1 MQASISTHIAKRY
14 LFHQKALSPDAL
26 FSNQHSDA
34 GAYQQGTWG
43 INLPLYYNAVGN
55 HPDRLNNM
63 YFAFLFVLRAVVRA
77 GDCLTN
83 YPYSTGNSTEDAQVS
98 QLIRK

>member
-14 LFHQKALSPDAL
+14 HYKDSAAASGDL
-26 FSNQHSDA
+26 FSAPSSE
-34 GAYQQGTWG
+34 GKWG
-43 INLPLYYNAVGN
+43 VNLPLYYNAVGN

-77 GDCLTN
+77 GDCLAN
-83 YPYSTGNSTEDAQVS
+83 YPYSTGNSAEDAMVS
-98 QLIRK
+98 QIIQK